1 MTVIIRGVTRG
12 CTHGCVQKDER
23 AGSRLRADRAGKQR
37 HWGHLRRTRCR
48 VSSRRAPCI
57 QRSDLAASQVHVE
70 RTHSGKR
77 EVGQAATW
85 VSPASKFPA
94 MKRGGGSPT

>member
-1 MTVIIRGVTRG
+1 MTVITRGVTEHAHMNVCKKMRELARG
-12 CTHGCVQKDER
+12 YGQTGLE
-23 AGSRLRADRAGKQR
+23 DRR
-37 HWGHLRRTRCR
+37 HWENLRWDRCR
-48 VSSRRAPCI
+48 VSSRRVPCI
-57 QRSDLAASQVHVE
+57 QRSDLAASQVHAE

-77 EVGQAATW
+77 EAGQAATW